1 MPKINKEDLLMK
13 AKTKFTRLWSIL
25 LALAMVVG
33 MLPAIALAAG
43 SESADFVSDP
53 TTALELLNAAK
64 TGTADSTWDGSTLT
78 LNGVNFVTTTAAA
91 VKLPDGATIVLNG
104 ENIIKSGS
112 RDYCYGIYAEGSLT
126 ISGSGTLNVTG
137 DTAGTYS
144 YGIYTNNGNI
154 SVTGGTV
161 NAYGGNADYSYGI
174 YAKQDMNIE
183 DGTVNAYGGEAKYSR
198 GIEAGNDISISGGIV
213 NTIGGKASRFISYGI
228 CAGNSLIISC
238 GSLIAAGTSGSNNIC
253 ALNMPSITLPG
264 TPYWWRTSDSG
275 AYTASTDTV
284 YTLSSSH
291 SYVEIRTAYTVTFDA
306 NGANA
311 SVAPASGTTNA
322 AGKLTSLPTPTRS
335 GYTFKEWNTKQDGS
349 GTTVTDE
356 TTFTENTT
364 VYAQWEVATVSIT
377 SVAITGIDAPKS
389 NTAFD
394 TEADCNT
401 TGVSNAKPTVTW
413 DSSDSKAGYGK
424 IYTASNTLT
433 ASEGY
438 KFANSVTATVNGNP
452 ATSVTKN
459 ENGTL
464 TVTYTFPATD
474 KHNIEITVDTDVRDG
489 DAAKNPTISSGYE
502 IEFCFFVEDTDKDGV
517 FINKTGNSITL
528 DDKTLVVDKALVE
541 AFAAQSEGSFTYES
555 LMAALKDEF
564 DLDELKTEFTGGYD
578 YSVLAYICHSDNAYF
593 DYDDNQIVTNAIV
606 KVNSKKITDNCLGYG
621 GGMEIM
627 PVAYVFSA
635 AKTYTVS
642 FDANGG
648 KSTMAD
654 VTGISGEYTLPENGF
669 TAPEGKQFKAW
680 SVGGKEKAVGDKITV
695 TADTT
700 VKAVWETIPA
710 TPTEYDILDGANS
723 SWTKDSDGNISVKG
737 SGAFTKFVGVKVDGT
752 LIDAKNY
759 TVKEGST
766 VVILKADYLNTC
778 TAGSHT
784 LEIVWTDGSASTTFT
799 VKADS
804 PQTGDNSMMPL
815 WIALL
820 FVSGFG
826 VVATT
831 VIGKKKSS
839 AK

>member
-1 MPKINKEDLLMK
+1 MK
-13 AKTKFTRLWSIL
+13 AKTKFTKLWSIL

-33 MLPAIALAAG
+33 MLPTIALAAG

-53 TTALELLNAAK
+53 TTALALLNAAK
-64 TGTADSTWDGSTLT
+64 TGTADSTWDNDTKTLT
-78 LNGVNFVTTTAAA
+78 LGGVNFETTAATA

-335 GYTFKEWNTKQDGS
+335 GYTFKEWNTEQDGT
-349 GTTVTDE
+349 GTKVTSE

-364 VYAQWEVATVSIT
+364 VYAQWEVSTVSIP

-389 NTAFD
+389 NTALD
-394 TEADCNT
+394 TEADCDT
-401 TGVSNAKPTVTW
+401 TGVSNTKPTVTW

-424 IYTASNTLT
+424 IYTASITLT

-438 KFANSVTATVNGNP
+438 KFADSATATVNGNP

-459 ENGTL
+459 ANGTL
-464 TVTYTFPATD
+464 KVTYAFPATD

-502 IEFCFFVEDTDKDGV
+502 IEYCFFVEDTDKDGV
-517 FINKTGNSITL
+517 FINKTGDSITF

-541 AFAAQSEGSFTYES
+541 AFAAQSGGRFTYES
-555 LMAALKDEF
+555 LMAVLKDEF

-593 DYDDNQIVTNAIV
+593 DNDDNQIVTNAIV
-606 KVNSKKITDNCLGYG
+606 KVNGKKITDNCLGFG
-621 GGMEIM
+621 SGMDII
-627 PVAYVFSA
+627 PGAYVFSA

-648 KSTMAD
+648 KGTMANA
-654 VTGISGEYTLPENGF
+654 TGISGEYTLPENGF
-669 TAPEGKQFKAW
+669 TAPEGKQFKCW
-680 SVGGKEKAVGDKITV
+680 SVGSTEKAVGDKIAV
-695 TADTT
+695 SADTT
-700 VKAVWETIPA
+700 VKAVWENIPA
-710 TPTEYDILDGANS
+710 APIEYEILDGANS
-723 SWTKDSDGNISVKG
+723 SWTHDSDGSLSIRGN
-737 SGAFTKFVGVKVDGT
+737 GAFSEFVGVKVDGKSV
-752 LIDAKNY
+752 DEKYY

-766 VVILKADYLNTC
+766 IVTLKAGYLNTL
-778 TAGSHT
+778 TVGSHT
-784 LEIVWTDGSASTTFT
+784 LEIIWTDGSASTAFT
-799 VKADS
+799 VSAQTVVES
-804 PQTGDNSMMPL
+804 PQTGDNSMMAL
-815 WIALL
+815 WIAVL
-820 FVSGFG
+820 FVSGIG
-826 VVATT
+826 VMGTT
-831 VIGKKKSS
+831 IYIRKKKYSV
-839 AK
+839 K